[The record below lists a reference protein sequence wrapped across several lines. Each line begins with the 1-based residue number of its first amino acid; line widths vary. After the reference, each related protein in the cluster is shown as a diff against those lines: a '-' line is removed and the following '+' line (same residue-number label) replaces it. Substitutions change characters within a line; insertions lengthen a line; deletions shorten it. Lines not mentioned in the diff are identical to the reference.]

1 MSITASLSKPIN
13 VPEQLDPRAARYR
26 ALAGALL
33 SSLRSKGLTMNF
45 TTPPTRNI
53 LLGAAT
59 LLCCTLVPQ
68 AQAADASPAADE
80 TTVILGL
87 GMGVT
92 PRYMGANHYRP
103 LVLPMLSIQHG
114 ALFADTTRGVGLQFQ
129 SDSGFGASA
138 AINYDM
144 GRKEKDSTTGAGGDE
159 LRGMGDINGATVA
172 DFTLSQ
178 QLLDWLSVSGEAEL
192 RMAGEHRGNRYRFG
206 LEGILFHTDSDTLAL
221 DLDAHAG
228 DGRYNQT
235 YFGVTQAQS
244 QRSLYGKYSADAGI
258 YAYSAALNWQHSL
271 DAHWSTLV
279 SLTLTQYADQA
290 RNSPLV
296 LRESAG
302 LGLFAINYTF

>member
-1 MSITASLSKPIN
+1 MSLI
-13 VPEQLDPRAARYR
+13 
-26 ALAGALL
+26 
-33 SSLRSKGLTMNF
+33 
-45 TTPPTRNI
+45 TPPTRAA
-53 LLGAAT
+53 LWGAAA
-59 LLCCTLVPQ
+59 LMSCTLAPQ
-68 AQAADASPAADE
+68 AQAAD
-80 TTVILGL
+80 TTTATLGL

-92 PRYMGANHYRP
+92 PRFMGADRYRA
-103 LVLPMLSIQHG
+103 LVLPMFSIQRG
-114 ALFADTTRGVGLQFQ
+114 VLFADSTRGLGVQFQ
-129 SDSGFGASA
+129 SDSGFAASA
-138 AINYDM
+138 AINYDL
-144 GRKEKDSTTGAGGDE
+144 GRKEKDSTSRPGARE
-159 LRGMGDINGATVA
+159 LNGMGDVNGATVA

>member
-1 MSITASLSKPIN
+1 MSLI
-13 VPEQLDPRAARYR
+13 
-26 ALAGALL
+26 
-33 SSLRSKGLTMNF
+33 
-45 TTPPTRNI
+45 TPPTRAA
-53 LLGAAT
+53 LWGAAA
-59 LLCCTLVPQ
+59 LMSCTLAPQ
-68 AQAADASPAADE
+68 AQAAD
-80 TTVILGL
+80 TTTATLGL

-92 PRYMGANHYRP
+92 PRFMGADRYRA
-103 LVLPMLSIQHG
+103 LVLPMFSIQRG
-114 ALFADTTRGVGLQFQ
+114 VLFADSTRGLGVQFQ
-129 SDSGFGASA
+129 SDSGFAASA
-138 AINYDM
+138 AINYDL
-144 GRKEKDSTTGAGGDE
+144 GRKEKDSTSRPGGRE
-159 LRGMGDINGATVA
+159 LNGMGDVNGATVA